1 MILTFIKFFIFKI
14 STNSQIDQ
22 MNLMLTHI
30 SGYAPMDPY
39 SYSQYYANY
48 FQQQQQPPKP
58 GVIGKV
64 DDSAVVIS

>member
-1 MILTFIKFFIFKI
+1 
-14 STNSQIDQ
+14 
-22 MNLMLTHI
+22 MNLILTHI

-48 FQQQQQPPKP
+48 YQQHQQPPKP

-64 DDSAVVIS
+64 DDSAVAIS